1 MKEVSLYIHIP
12 FCIKKCLYCDFLSF
26 PASEKVQESYFN
38 ALLHEID
45 SYKDKLSGY
54 SVKSIFF
61 GGGTPSLPNALW
73 IKRTMDTLRSSYN
86 LTDDCEITMEMN
98 PATEAAEKMN
108 IYRKAGI
115 NRLSIGLQS
124 TNDTELKKL
133 GRMHDY
139 DTFLKCYEDARQ
151 AGFENINIDIMS
163 ALPGQSI
170 DSYEKTVRRVVQLSP
185 EHISAYSLIVE
196 EGTPF
201 YDMYGDEAET
211 EYRTGENGDSSYLP
225 TEDEDRQM
233 YELTLKILEESGY
246 HRYEISNY
254 AKKDL
259 ECRHNITYW
268 TRGNYVGFGIGA
280 ASLLE
285 NVRWNNTRVLASY
298 TAYWNDNIGTY
309 EDIICDREELDQKA
323 QMEEYM
329 FLGLRLVEGVSI
341 SKFEE
346 YFGIKLIDVYNDIV
360 KNFTNEG
367 LLVINGDKLGLTKK
381 GLNVSNYVMSEFL
394 L

>member
-26 PASEKVQESYFN
+26 PASERVQESYFN
-38 ALLHEID
+38 ALLREIE
-45 SYKDKLSGY
+45 SWKDKLSGY

-61 GGGTPSLPNALW
+61 GGGTPSLPDALW
-73 IKRTMDTLRSSYN
+73 IKRIMDTLRSSYN

-98 PATEAAEKMN
+98 PATEAADKMR
-108 IYRKAGI
+108 IYRNAGI

-124 TNDTELKKL
+124 TNDDELRKL

-139 DTFLKCYEDARQ
+139 NTFLKCYKGARN
-151 AGFENINIDIMS
+151 ALFDNINIDIMS

-170 DSYEKTVRRVVQLSP
+170 ESYEETIRRVVELEP
-185 EHISAYSLIVE
+185 EHISAYSLIIE

-201 YDMYGDEAET
+201 YEMYGDEAEK
-211 EYRTGENGDSSYLP
+211 EYRTGEMSADSMLP
-225 TEDEDRQM
+225 SEDEDRQM
-233 YELTLKILEESGY
+233 YELTLRILEESGY

-254 AKKDL
+254 SKKGL
-259 ECRHNITYW
+259 ECKHNITYW
-268 TRGNYVGFGIGA
+268 TRGDYVGFGIGA
-280 ASLLE
+280 ASLL
-285 NVRWNNTRVLASY
+285 NNIRWNNTRTLSEYV
-298 TAYWNDNIGTY
+298 AYWNENKGSYENIH
-309 EDIICDREELDQKA
+309 CDTEELTEQA

-329 FLGLRLVEGVSI
+329 FLGLRLIEGVSVN
-341 SKFEE
+341 KFKQ
-346 YFGIKLIDVYNDIV
+346 YFGIDMEDVYGNIIT
-360 KNFTNEG
+360 NFTKEN
-367 LLVINGDKLGLTKK
+367 LLLLEGDKLRLSGK